1 MPLKTISK
9 WNADWLC
16 VRIRPGFFNHMDG
29 EQIRLPSVVKKVKN
43 HIWIDTKD
51 DGLLIMLDEALHHV
65 MNVDEYKQDIKENK
79 WYTPQEIL
87 SEFNNI
93 RAAQC
98 LIDTMTKAFQC
109 EGLQPLDD
117 CDFIPNCP
125 DELVAMGAVT
135 KDRLKKA
142 KRKVAREARIN
153 QKIRELE
160 NEKTNLQK
168 GVM

>member
-9 WNADWLC
+9 WNTDWLC
-16 VRIRPGFFNHMDG
+16 VRIRPGFFNAMDG

-43 HIWIDTKD
+43 HIWIDTQD
-51 DGLLIMLDEALHHV
+51 DGLLIMLDEALHQV
-65 MNVDEYKQDIKENK
+65 LNVDEYKQDIKENK

-109 EGLQPLDD
+109 EGLQPLYY

-135 KDRLKKA
+135 KERLKKA
-142 KRKVAREARIN
+142 KRKVAKEARIN
-153 QKIRELE
+153 RKIRELE
-160 NEKTNLQK
+160 NEKNKLM
-168 GVM
+168 V